1 VTGTYHCV
9 PSSGNRISGLRTTRQ
24 AFGWISH
31 LAPRARPLR
40 PVLRVDEFAAEACL
54 ELLVALAVEFTLAA
68 LNLHNE
74 PPQVFRVLV
83 VLQRHCVTERNAE
96 EFQRIPLHHKKRRAM
111 SEVPDLEAESPS
123 RLWPFS
129 SCTFWSDRVA
139 AVKDRS
145 AVVT

>member
-1 VTGTYHCV
+1 
-9 PSSGNRISGLRTTRQ
+9 
-24 AFGWISH
+24 
-31 LAPRARPLR
+31 
-40 PVLRVDEFAAEACL
+40 
-54 ELLVALAVEFTLAA
+54 
-68 LNLHNE
+68 
-74 PPQVFRVLV
+74 
-83 VLQRHCVTERNAE
+83 
-96 EFQRIPLHHKKRRAM
+96 M